1 MLRAELMNHKFHNI
15 IGVVGGS
22 YLSLRLR
29 RTQPVKGRACKAH
42 EMPGPRINQRTE
54 EQSVLV
60 TLPIPFAF
68 IGFMKPIGILACYL
82 LPELQPCG
90 PTPPTRCLVDRAD
103 HPERS

>member
-15 IGVVGGS
+15 IGVGGGS

-29 RTQPVKGRACKAH
+29 RTEPGRGPCKAH
-42 EMPGPRINQRTE
+42 ELPGPRINQWTE
-54 EQSVLV
+54 EQSVPV
-60 TLPIPFAF
+60 TLLIPFAF

-82 LPELQPCG
+82 LPGLQPRG